1 MKILSTYW
9 QSTILGILGVVG
21 FSLTL
26 PATRLAVAELD
37 PTFVGLGR
45 AIIAAVI
52 AAIALVM
59 ARAQRPVGMQWLRL
73 GGTAIGVV
81 IGFPLLST
89 WAMTTVPATH
99 GAVVV
104 GLLPLSTALF
114 GAWLAGERPRLV
126 FWASTIVG
134 SITIAIFSLSSGGGS
149 FQTGDYLLLGAVIAA
164 GFGYAEGAR
173 LSRELGAWQTI
184 SWALVISAPI
194 LLLPAFQTM
203 PHHIA
208 SVSWQSLCGFAYVG
222 VVSMF
227 LAFVVWYKGLALG
240 GIARIGQL
248 QLLQPFLT
256 IFAAVLL
263 LHEQVSWAGVLAA
276 LIVIACVVIGRLAGK
291 TSNNTNTDCT
301 SFSYDITLAP
311 KNSRL
316 SHLVTLH
323 EVHKYD
329 KSNNCPNRKNM

>member
-1 MKILSTYW
+1 MKELSTRW
-9 QSTILGILGVVG
+9 QSTIFGTLGVIG

-26 PATRLAVAELD
+26 PATRLAITDLD

-52 AAIALVM
+52 AGISLAM
-59 ARAQRPVGMQWLRL
+59 ANAPRPVGMQWLRL
-73 GGTAIGVV
+73 GGTAMGVV

-89 WAMTTVPATH
+89 WAMTTVPAAH

-114 GAWLAGERPRLV
+114 GVWLAGERPRPL
-126 FWASTIVG
+126 FWGSTIMG
-134 SITIAIFSLSSGGGS
+134 SITIAYFSLSSGGGS
-149 FQTGDYLLLGAVIAA
+149 FQTGDLLLLGAVAAA

-173 LSRELGAWQTI
+173 LSRQLGAWQTI
-184 SWALVISAPI
+184 SWALVISVPI
-194 LLLPAFQTM
+194 LLVPTLKTM
-203 PHHIA
+203 PYNIA
-208 SVSWQSLCGFAYVG
+208 SAGWQSLCGFAYVS

-256 IFAAVLL
+256 IFFAALL
-263 LHEQVSWAGVLAA
+263 LHERISWMEVFAA
-276 LIVIACVVIGRLAGK
+276 FVVVACVLIGRRAG
-291 TSNNTNTDCT
+291 T
-301 SFSYDITLAP
+301 TLSDVA
-311 KNSRL
+311 SRA
-316 SHLVTLH
+316 
-323 EVHKYD
+323 KA
-329 KSNNCPNRKNM
+329 RI

>member
-1 MKILSTYW
+1 MNRLSTHW
-9 QSTILGILGVVG
+9 QGTLFGMLGVVG

-26 PATRLAVAELD
+26 PATRLAVTRLD

-52 AAIALVM
+52 AGIALAMV
-59 ARAQRPVGMQWLRL
+59 RAPRPVGMQWLRL

-81 IGFPLLST
+81 IGFPLLSA
-89 WAMTTVPATH
+89 WAMTTVPAAH

-114 GAWLAGERPRLV
+114 GAWLAGERPGLL
-126 FWASTIVG
+126 FWASTMVG

-149 FQTGDYLLLGAVIAA
+149 FQTGDFLLLGAVIAA
-164 GFGYAEGAR
+164 GVGYAEGAR

-184 SWALVISAPI
+184 SWALVISAPM
-194 LLLPAFQTM
+194 LLFPALETM

-208 SVSWQSLCGFAYVG
+208 SAGWQSLCGFAYVS

-256 IFAAVLL
+256 IFAAAML
-263 LHEQVSWAGVLAA
+263 LHEQISWAEVLAA
-276 LIVIACVVIGRLAGK
+276 LIVIACVLVGRKAAALPKGTANAPA
-291 TSNNTNTDCT
+291 TQFNT
-301 SFSYDITLAP
+301 A
-311 KNSRL
+311 R
-316 SHLVTLH
+316 
-323 EVHKYD
+323 
-329 KSNNCPNRKNM
+329 

>member
-1 MKILSTYW
+1 MKTPSVHS
-9 QSTILGILGVVG
+9 QSIILGLLGAVG

-26 PATRLAVAELD
+26 PATRLAITELD

-45 AIIAAVI
+45 AIIAAAI
-52 AAIALVM
+52 AAIALFL
-59 ARAQRPVGMQWLRL
+59 ARTPRPVGMQWLRL
-73 GGTAIGVV
+73 CGTSIGVV
-81 IGFPLLST
+81 VGFPLLST
-89 WAMTTVPATH
+89 WAMATVPAAH

-114 GAWLAGERPRLV
+114 GAWLAGERPRPL

-134 SITIAIFSLSSGGGS
+134 SATIAFFSLSSGGGS
-149 FQTGDYLLLGAVIAA
+149 FHTGDFLLLGAVIAA

-184 SWALVISAPI
+184 SWALIISVPV
-194 LLLPAFQTM
+194 LFFPTLESM
-203 PHHIA
+203 PHSFA
-208 SVSWQSLCGFAYVG
+208 SVGWQSLCGFAYVS

-256 IFAAVLL
+256 ILAAAILL
-263 LHEQVSWAGVLAA
+263 REHVSWAEVLAA
-276 LIVIACVVIGRLAGK
+276 LVVIACVIFGRRAGA
-291 TSNNTNTDCT
+291 TRNNAANPA
-301 SFSYDITLAP
+301 L
-311 KNSRL
+311 RR
-316 SHLVTLH
+316 
-323 EVHKYD
+323 EV
-329 KSNNCPNRKNM
+329 PQTVRP

>member
-1 MKILSTYW
+1 MKILSARW
-9 QSTILGILGVVG
+9 QSTIFGMLGVVG

-26 PATRLAVAELD
+26 PATRLAVFELD

-45 AIIAAVI
+45 AIIAALI
-52 AAIALVM
+52 AGISLAIV
-59 ARAQRPVGMQWLRL
+59 RAPRPVGMQWLRL
-73 GGTAIGVV
+73 CATAIGVV

-89 WAMTTVPATH
+89 WAMTTVPAAH

-114 GAWLAGERPRLV
+114 GSLLAGERPRPL
-126 FWASTIVG
+126 FWVSTVVG
-134 SITIAIFSLSSGGGS
+134 SITIAVFSLSSGAGS
-149 FQTGDYLLLGAVIAA
+149 FHTGDLLLLGAVIAA

-194 LLLPAFQTM
+194 LLYPTLKAM
-203 PHHIA
+203 PQDIT
-208 SVSWQSLCGFAYVG
+208 SIGWQSIIGFAYVS

-256 IFAAVLL
+256 ILFAALL
-263 LHEQVSWAGVLAA
+263 LHELVSWAEVIAA
-276 LIVIACVVIGRLAGK
+276 LIVIFCVLIGRRAGVIF
-291 TSNNTNTDCT
+291 NTAANT
-301 SFSYDITLAP
+301 TLQSEAP
-311 KNSRL
+311 QAE
-316 SHLVTLH
+316 H
-323 EVHKYD
+323 
-329 KSNNCPNRKNM
+329 P

>member
-1 MKILSTYW
+1 MKTLSIRW
-9 QSTILGILGVVG
+9 QSTIYGTLGVVG

-45 AIIAAVI
+45 AIIAALI
-52 AAIALVM
+52 AGIALVIFH
-59 ARAQRPVGMQWLRL
+59 APRPVGTQWLRL
-73 GGTAIGVV
+73 GGISIGVV

-89 WAMTTVPATH
+89 WAMTTVPAAH

-114 GAWLAGERPRLV
+114 GAWLADERPSLI
-126 FWASTIVG
+126 FWLSTVVG
-134 SITIAIFSLSSGGGS
+134 SITIAFFSLWSGGGS
-149 FQTGDYLLLGAVIAA
+149 FHTGDFLLLGAVIAA

-194 LLLPAFQTM
+194 LLFPVLKTM
-203 PHHIA
+203 PHNIA
-208 SVSWQSLCGFAYVG
+208 AIGWQSLSGFAYVS

-227 LAFVVWYKGLALG
+227 FAFVVWYKGLALG

-256 IFAAVLL
+256 IAAAAVI
-263 LHEQVSWAGVLAA
+263 LHEHVSWAEIVAA
-276 LIVIACVVIGRLAGK
+276 LIVITCVMIGRRAGVM
-291 TSNNTNTDCT
+291 TNTAT
-301 SFSYDITLAP
+301 ITTLQPVAP
-311 KNSRL
+311 QAAR
-316 SHLVTLH
+316 
-323 EVHKYD
+323 
-329 KSNNCPNRKNM
+329 P